1 MTVRGVRGA
10 TTADDNS
17 RSAILNATS
26 ELLEEIVDRNDI
38 EVDDIASVL
47 FTTTADLNAE
57 FPAAAAR
64 EIGWGNVA
72 LMCSHEMSVPNALNR
87 CIRVMLLINTEK
99 SAKDIKN
106 VYLKDAIG
114 LRDRPSN

>member
-10 TTADDNS
+10 TTADENS

-26 ELLEEIVDRNDI
+26 ELLKEIVARNDI
-38 EVDDIASVL
+38 SVDDIASVL

-64 EIGWGNVA
+64 PRAGEQFLG
-72 LMCSHEMSVPNALNR
+72 S
-87 CIRVMLLINTEK
+87 
-99 SAKDIKN
+99 SAT
-106 VYLKDAIG
+106 G
-114 LRDRPSN
+114 LPRASQQRRACADVRSRP

>member
-10 TTADDNS
+10 TTADENS

-26 ELLEEIVDRNDI
+26 ELLKEIVARNDI
-38 EVDDIASVL
+38 SVDDIASVL

-72 LMCSHEMSVPNALNR
+72 LMCGHEMSVPDGQER
-87 CIRVMLLINTEK
+87 CIRVMLLINTRK
-99 SAKDIKN
+99 SAKDIEN
-106 VYLKDAIG
+106 VYLRDAIG
-114 LRDRPSN
+114 LRDRPTN

>member
-17 RSAILNATS
+17 RSAILKATS
-26 ELLEEIVDRNDI
+26 ELLNEIVDKNDI
-38 EVDDIASVL
+38 SVNDIASVF

-64 EIGWGNVA
+64 NIGWENVA
-72 LMCSHEMSVPNALNR
+72 LMCGHEMSVPDAQNR

-114 LRDRPSN
+114 LRDRPTN